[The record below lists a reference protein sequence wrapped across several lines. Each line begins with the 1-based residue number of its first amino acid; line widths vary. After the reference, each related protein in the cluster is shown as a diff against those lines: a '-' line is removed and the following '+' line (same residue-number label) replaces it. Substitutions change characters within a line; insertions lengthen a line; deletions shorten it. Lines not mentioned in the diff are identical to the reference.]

1 MLYDKADGKHA
12 IVICP
17 DYDEWGYSLSED
29 VPPFSIASDGRI
41 DNKDIYDL
49 DGKPIVMPELYE
61 WQKEIEPIVVAF
73 SVGEPYDKDWA
84 DYHRRGLYIAHKLR
98 QVLSPDFDL
107 WYEAPLEDRSRT
119 IPQMLLISQS
129 KNVLICENLLGE
141 LEIITDPNKIKR
153 IQDDQEKREWVT
165 LPSGIKVGLLTNEE
179 KTKLKERVK
188 ASMNPK
194 FLEGLR
200 EARERYYRQQA
211 QKLEK

>member
-1 MLYDKADGKHA
+1 MDNVVVYYQAWQMQCCGEPFVKGDIVTWEVFIATDSLEDG
-12 IVICP
+12 
-17 DYDEWGYSLSED
+17 
-29 VPPFSIASDGRI
+29 
-41 DNKDIYDL
+41 N
-49 DGKPIVMPELYE
+49 PIIMPELYE
-61 WQKEIEPIVVAF
+61 WQKEIEPMVVAF

-107 WYEAPLEDRSRT
+107 WYEAPLEDKSRT

-179 KTKLKERVK
+179 KTELKERVK
-188 ASMNPK
+188 ARMK
-194 FLEGLR
+194 GRTRILR
-200 EARERYYRQQA
+200 VQDV
-211 QKLEK
+211 